1 MKYGKPTSKNR
12 KEKPWR
18 VPPPPYTFDTFV
30 NEVWIPL
37 CVRDGSH
44 RPATVAM
51 YTNILKVILPQFQGI
66 PLTEITGVRISQY
79 LRWLR
84 NEYRKPD
91 GKPLAEKSIKHHYN
105 VLNLIFGYA
114 EKQDII
120 PKNPMK
126 EVDPPKVSKR
136 DVDALTEDEAVRFFS
151 ALLACDFEFRCVLQV
166 LLTTGLRR
174 GECLG
179 LQWAD
184 IDFQNGTLTVN
195 RSTTYTPE
203 SGITVAAPKTA
214 HSVRTIPVVGSTLSL
229 LKQLQKQQERE
240 HPATLL
246 SGAFVFSR
254 PDAPFEPRDPSAITR
269 RMKRFVRSSG
279 LPDVSPHDLR
289 HPYVK
294 HTTKIYSC
302 KSRNPKPSTII

>member
-151 ALLACDFEFRCVLQV
+151 ALLACDFEFRCVLQ
-166 LLTTGLRR
+166 
-174 GECLG
+174 
-179 LQWAD
+179 
-184 IDFQNGTLTVN
+184 
-195 RSTTYTPE
+195 
-203 SGITVAAPKTA
+203 
-214 HSVRTIPVVGSTLSL
+214 
-229 LKQLQKQQERE
+229 
-240 HPATLL
+240 
-246 SGAFVFSR
+246 SR
-254 PDAPFEPRDPSAITR
+254 CE
-269 RMKRFVRSSG
+269 
-279 LPDVSPHDLR
+279 
-289 HPYVK
+289 
-294 HTTKIYSC
+294 
-302 KSRNPKPSTII
+302 